1 MSFLQKVIKEERMR
15 LCFVLIIGMLAS
27 VMPISAALFGGSE
40 AYLEKEEGARG
51 LGALFSGAE
60 DTSAA
65 QWSEAKQKIDE
76 KKYRSAERILK
87 DLYER
92 WPNSLEAPEA
102 VVAHAEI
109 LKKRKKWDDA
119 FTLYQFAIDNYSNR
133 LKGYS
138 DVLNGQFELA
148 MSVMETRQMTFLFGG
163 YQLPEMAIP
172 YFEAIILNGPQW
184 KRAAEAMM
192 MVGECNQKSDAFEE
206 AITAYVELT
215 LRYPNHAL
223 AEEAAW
229 RRIECLKAL
238 REKYPV
244 SPNVLNRILTATT
257 VYLSTYPD
265 AERRGEI
272 ILLRNELYEFQSK
285 QLLDQGLFYE
295 RVPKNLRAAL
305 RLYEL
310 VIKLYPKSQHV
321 VAAQARIDALHEQ
334 GVKSV
339 LEDISE

>member
-1 MSFLQKVIKEERMR
+1 MR
-15 LCFVLIIGMLAS
+15 FCFILIMGMLVS
-27 VMPISAALFGGSE
+27 VWPVSAALFGGSE

-65 QWSEAKQKIDE
+65 QWSAAQQKMDE

-87 DLYER
+87 ALYER

-102 VVAHAEI
+102 VVAHAEM

-119 FTLYQFAIDNYSNR
+119 FKLYQYVIDNYSNR

-148 MSVMETRQMTFLFGG
+148 MSVMEMRRMTFLFGG
-163 YQLPEMAIP
+163 YQVPEMAIP
-172 YFEAIILNGPQW
+172 YFEAIIINGPQW
-184 KRAAEAMM
+184 DRAAEAMM

-206 AITAYVELT
+206 AISAYVELT

-244 SPNVLNRILTATT
+244 SPNILKRILTATT

-265 AERRGEI
+265 AERRSAI
-272 ILLRNELYEFQSK
+272 ILLRNELYEFQSR
-285 QLLDQGLFYE
+285 QLLDQGRFYE
-295 RVPKNLRAAL
+295 RVVKNPVAAL
-305 RLYEL
+305 RSYES
-310 VIKLYPKSQHV
+310 VMELYPKSQHV
-321 VAAQARIDALHEQ
+321 VAAQARIDVLHEK

-339 LEDISE
+339 VEDISE

>member
-1 MSFLQKVIKEERMR
+1 MR
-15 LCFVLIIGMLAS
+15 FCFILIMGILVS
-27 VMPISAALFGGSE
+27 VWPVSAALFGSSE

-60 DTSAA
+60 DTSAVQWITA
-65 QWSEAKQKIDE
+65 QQKMDE

-87 DLYER
+87 ALYER

-109 LKKRKKWDDA
+109 LKKRKKWDEA
-119 FTLYQFAIDNYSNR
+119 FNLYQYAIDNYSNR

-148 MSVMETRQMTFLFGG
+148 MSVMEMRRMTFLFGG
-163 YQLPEMAIP
+163 YQIPEMAIP

-184 KRAAEAMM
+184 ERAAEAMM
-192 MVGECNQKSDAFEE
+192 MVGECNQKSDAFEA
-206 AITAYVELT
+206 AISAYVELT
-215 LRYPNHAL
+215 LLYPNHAF

-229 RRIECLKAL
+229 RRIECLNAL

-244 SPNVLNRILTATT
+244 SPNILKRILTATT

-285 QLLDQGLFYE
+285 QLLDQGRFYE
-295 RVPKNLRAAL
+295 RVAKNPLAAL
-305 RLYEL
+305 RSYES
-310 VIKLYPKSQHV
+310 VIELYPKSQHA
-321 VAAQARIDALHEQ
+321 VAAQARIDVLDEQ
-334 GVKSV
+334 GLKSV
-339 LEDISE
+339 VEDISE

>member
-1 MSFLQKVIKEERMR
+1 MR
-15 LCFVLIIGMLAS
+15 FCFILIMGMLVS
-27 VMPISAALFGGSE
+27 VWPVSAALFGGSE

-65 QWSEAKQKIDE
+65 QWSVAQQKMDE

-87 DLYER
+87 ALYER

-119 FTLYQFAIDNYSNR
+119 FKLYQYVIDNYSNR

-148 MSVMETRQMTFLFGG
+148 MSVMEMRRMTFLFGG
-163 YQLPEMAIP
+163 YQVPEMAIP
-172 YFEAIILNGPQW
+172 YFEAIIINGPQW
-184 KRAAEAMM
+184 EKAAEAMM

-206 AITAYVELT
+206 AISAYVELT

-244 SPNVLNRILTATT
+244 SPNILKRILTATT

-265 AERRGEI
+265 AERRGAI

-285 QLLDQGLFYE
+285 QLLDQGRFYE
-295 RVPKNLRAAL
+295 RVAKNPLAAL
-305 RLYEL
+305 RSYES
-310 VIKLYPKSQHV
+310 VMELYPKSQHV
-321 VAAQARIDALHEQ
+321 VVAQARIDVLHEK
-334 GVKSV
+334 GVKSAV
-339 LEDISE
+339 EDISE